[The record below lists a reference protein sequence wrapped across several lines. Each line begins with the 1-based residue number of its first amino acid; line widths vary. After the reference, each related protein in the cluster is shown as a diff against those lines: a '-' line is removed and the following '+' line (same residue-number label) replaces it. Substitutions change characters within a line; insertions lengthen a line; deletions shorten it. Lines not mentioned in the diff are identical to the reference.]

1 MSGDLDPRWEWYE
14 DRRLCDPAPTY
25 VKGACNHLEAVPVES
40 HIDPTVVL
48 AHLCLNCDQQL
59 PAEWKPDPAYAPP
72 TTAELHVG
80 IDYDD
85 PIDEYRQHHR
95 GA

>member
-1 MSGDLDPRWEWYE
+1 VSDLDPRWEWVE
-14 DRRLCDPAPTY
+14 DRRLCDVGPSY
-25 VKGACNHLEAVPVES
+25 VKGACNHLEVVPVE
-40 HIDPTVVL
+40 TAAGGVVEVV
-48 AHLCLNCDQQL
+48 AHLCLTCDAQL

-72 TTAELHVG
+72 TTAELHAG

-85 PIDEYRQHHR
+85 PIDEYRHHR